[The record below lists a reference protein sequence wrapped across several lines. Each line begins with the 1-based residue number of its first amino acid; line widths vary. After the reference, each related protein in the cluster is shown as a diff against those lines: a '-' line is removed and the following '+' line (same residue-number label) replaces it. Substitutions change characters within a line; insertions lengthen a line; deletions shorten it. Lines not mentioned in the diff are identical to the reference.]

1 MKNNQP
7 VTQHEIEYAEECVFI
22 TKTDPKGIITY
33 ANDCFV
39 QISGFERAELLG
51 SNHNIV
57 RHPDMPEWAFAD
69 LWKTVKAGY
78 PWTGIVK
85 NRAQNGDYY
94 WVKASVSPISEG
106 GNILGYI
113 SLRKKPT
120 RQEVAAAE
128 ALYRMRQLPRHAG
141 WRRRFNDL
149 SLGVKLQWLIQPMLF
164 VFLILSALTTAVN
177 MDEQLHHNARH
188 SVEAIANEML
198 DSANLLMVTGQIS
211 DPENRKLLRQKL
223 SEGEGILSLH
233 MLRADKVTALYGPGL
248 PEEQVQNDTQRQ
260 ALATREPYLALEHAN
275 GKPVFHAVIPFVG
288 SNNHRGTDCLGCHQA
303 AEGDVLGAADITIDL
318 SEDYRDFN
326 LFIAKLI
333 GGQIFAQ
340 VFLFF
345 FIRWIVR
352 RFVNRPVQ
360 QITGHLER
368 LVNGNSDMS
377 NHADI
382 RGRDEMGKILC
393 SVQSTK
399 VMMGSV
405 IDQITGAARHVDER
419 SQRLTQAVTKLTAS
433 SSAQSDSA
441 SNMAAAVEQMSVS
454 VDQIT
459 TNAQQVKDIS
469 DQSKHLSD
477 EGREVVEKAART
489 ISETNEA
496 IKQVAGTI
504 AELGERTQQVQ
515 QIVGMINEIAS
526 QTNLLALNAAIEA
539 ARAGEQGRGFS
550 VVADEVH
557 KLAEKTANATQEIQ
571 QVISGISGTTQHAV
585 AQMQTAMQQMAQ
597 GAAHAEQA
605 GRAIVGI
612 NEGADKVL
620 HGINDILSSLQEQTQ
635 TGHEIASNVEKVA
648 QMTEANRVAVESV
661 DRTAHKLQ
669 EFAHELQGSVR
680 HFRI

>member
-248 PEEQVQNDTQRQ
+248 PEEQVQNDIQRQ
-260 ALATREPYLALEHAN
+260 ALATRKPYMALEDAN
-275 GKPVFHAVIPFVG
+275 GKPVFHAVIPFIG

-318 SEDYRDFN
+318 SEDYRDFK

-377 NHADI
+377 HHADI

-419 SQRLTQAVTKLTAS
+419 SQRLTQAVNKLSES
-433 SSAQSDSA
+433 SSTQSDSA

-496 IKQVAGTI
+496 IKQVAITI

-515 QIVGMINEIAS
+515 QIVGMINEIAA

-539 ARAGEQGRGFS
+539 ARAGEQGRGFA
-550 VVADEVH
+550 VVADEVRN
-557 KLAEKTANATQEIQ
+557 LARRTSQATIAITEVVARNQDLARRAMGSMQSGTEKAEQGVALVNQAGTVILDIQHGAQ
-571 QVISGISGTTQHAV
+571 QVVEVISRF
-585 AQMQTAMQQMAQ
+585 
-597 GAAHAEQA
+597 AETL
-605 GRAIVGI
+605 GRP
-612 NEGADKVL
+612 
-620 HGINDILSSLQEQTQ
+620 H
-635 TGHEIASNVEKVA
+635 
-648 QMTEANRVAVESV
+648 
-661 DRTAHKLQ
+661 
-669 EFAHELQGSVR
+669 
-680 HFRI
+680 